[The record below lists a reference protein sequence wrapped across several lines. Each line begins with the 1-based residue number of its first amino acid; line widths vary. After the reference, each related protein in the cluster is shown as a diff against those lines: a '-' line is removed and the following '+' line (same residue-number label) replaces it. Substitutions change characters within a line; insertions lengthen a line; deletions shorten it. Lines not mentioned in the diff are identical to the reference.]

1 MAAGL
6 NDWRRLAEL
15 SDEDLQHLVTS
26 TGVSAQ
32 RLRLLRGQARL
43 VQVVGLAPAE
53 AALLLHAGIASPAG
67 LAAANPQ
74 QLLVQVGRF
83 QRGLMGRAAPAI
95 HLADVQAWIARA
107 RQATN

>member
-1 MAAGL
+1 MSDWQRLAQLSDDTLQQLAAAGS
-6 NDWRRLAEL
+6 A
-15 SDEDLQHLVTS
+15 
-26 TGVSAQ
+26 SAQ

-43 VQVVGLAPAE
+43 VQVVGLTPAE

-83 QRGLMGRAAPAI
+83 QRGLMGRAAPPI
-95 HLADVQAWIARA
+95 HLAEVQAWIARA
-107 RQATN
+107 RRATN